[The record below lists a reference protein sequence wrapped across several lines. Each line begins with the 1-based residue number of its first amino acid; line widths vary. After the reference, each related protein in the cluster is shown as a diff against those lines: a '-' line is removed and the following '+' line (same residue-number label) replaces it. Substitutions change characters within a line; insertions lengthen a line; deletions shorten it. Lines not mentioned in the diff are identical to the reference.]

1 MLPLTDLTNL
11 NACNRMGQAPIRIA
25 VTNRNIDSVRLL
37 LAAGADPDSPSPHAH
52 LKYPLGI
59 ALWDYDDVLASILLQ
74 VGARPEGVYN
84 ALVQLYEVFEADTRD
99 PDVRKSGRLNAGD
112 DMPLQCYIKN
122 AETLRMGVVR
132 ALLEHGADAT
142 IEDGQGRP
150 LLSLLDRRGH
160 VPGLRDMLVQNGAH
174 SDEMRLP

>member
-1 MLPLTDLTNL
+1 MT
-11 NACNRMGQAPIRIA
+11 CWR
-25 VTNRNIDSVRLL
+25 
-37 LAAGADPDSPSPHAH
+37 PSCCRP
-52 LKYPLGI
+52 G
-59 ALWDYDDVLASILLQ
+59 V
-74 VGARPEGVYN
+74 RPEGAYN
-84 ALVQLYEVFEADTRD
+84 ALVQLYEVFEAATRD
-99 PDVRKSGRLNAGD
+99 PDVRIRSPERRRLLSIMLMHGLDPARTTSLYGDSMLHTLCRYGAPIDDILLLLENNRTLANTKNAGG

-122 AETLRMGVVR
+122 AETLRIGVVR

>member
-1 MLPLTDLTNL
+1 MRDLIDSGADANARDKYGNTPLHLAVERGEPDCIRALLPLTDLTNL

-74 VGARPEGVYN
+74 A
-84 ALVQLYEVFEADTRD
+84 
-99 PDVRKSGRLNAGD
+99 
-112 DMPLQCYIKN
+112 
-122 AETLRMGVVR
+122 
-132 ALLEHGADAT
+132 
-142 IEDGQGRP
+142 GRP
-150 LLSLLDRRGH
+150 PGRRI
-160 VPGLRDMLVQNGAH
+160 
-174 SDEMRLP
+174 